1 MSLPDVNWRYVGRSY
16 VGNGT
21 INPNTI
27 LDSIYSLGSSSTYYD
42 GTTRVQGSGSA
53 GTWSQY
59 QNNGITEAVY
69 LTPPSGNQ
77 KIIIAGS
84 SGTPATLPIMN
95 STLGANSGYV
105 SNKLFVNITK
115 NPGNFTAWNSGNPFS
130 SGNAFGYVPFLGS
143 RNVVGTGITSFPG
156 YLYSYLF
163 ESKESIMVVLIEN
176 GSDNTNSYSNAFI
189 AGAIVDPES
198 SNSLDAESDG
208 RLYGILS
215 TGHSNGT
222 NTSHWGATPNSAIHV
237 WIPSQHSS
245 VTYAGYAFLY
255 GFVNNASYCGGRGGV
270 FVPGSS
276 STRPIV
282 ASHALSTVVGGATAN
297 SLISPSDR
305 YIRFPILM
313 KGAVSPDN
321 IVYGSLRNIKYCA
334 AGLIGQI
341 HSDGANTVGYVVSCS
356 NNPVYI
362 SDAILLEH

>member
-53 GTWSQY
+53 GTWDRY

-95 STLGANSGYV
+95 STLGSNSGYV
-105 SNKLFVNITK
+105 TNKLFVNITK
-115 NPGNFTAWNSGNPFS
+115 NPGNFIAWNSGNPFT

-143 RNVVGTGITSFPG
+143 RSVASTGITSFPG

-176 GSDNTNSYSNAFI
+176 GSDNVSSYSNGFI

-198 SNSLDAESDG
+198 TNVLDAESDG

-215 TGHSNGT
+215 TGHFTSGGVGSWGAGT
-222 NTSHWGATPNSAIHV
+222 NVPLWTTGWHNTVN
-237 WIPSQHSS
+237 
-245 VTYAGYAFLY
+245 AGFSFLY
-255 GFVNNASYCGGRGGV
+255 GYINNSSYCSGRGGV

-276 STRPIV
+276 TVRPIA

-321 IVYGSLRNIKYCA
+321 IVYGSLRNIKYCNG
-334 AGLIGQI
+334 GLIGQI
-341 HSDGANTVGYVVSCS
+341 HTDGANTVGYVVGCS